1 MKSLTALFLGSAA
14 CCCGLVFC
22 GELLLATPAGY
33 DTLRAQYRL
42 LRAESDHLRG
52 QLVELKR
59 QVDADRDRREAAAR
73 AYTPGPLAPLAPG
86 DLIPAQTLP
95 TVPTTPKE

>member
-1 MKSLTALFLGSAA
+1 MKTLTALFLGSAA

-33 DTLRAQYRL
+33 DTLRAEHRDLKLEAGRL
-42 LRAESDHLRG
+42 QLRLAQVER
-52 QLVELKR
+52 QL
-59 QVDADRDRREAAAR
+59 DADRARREAAAK

-95 TVPTTPKE
+95 TTPKE